1 MARAMRVVG
10 DLADGGEL
18 KSTSK
23 EAHRLGEPLTTKT
36 ILRIHLHNILVATV
50 KVLSIRPT

>member
-1 MARAMRVVG
+1 MRAMRVVG

-23 EAHRLGEPLTTKT
+23 EAHHLGEPLTTKT
-36 ILRIHLHNILVATV
+36 IFSGFICTTSSLQR
-50 KVLSIRPT
+50 